1 MSKLVQDQL
10 EANIPKA
17 WTPTF
22 QSTVI
27 KASNAEIWDKDGNR
41 FLDYVGGYA
50 VLNTGHVHPKVIAKV
65 KTQLDN
71 FTHSCFAYAPHQ
83 NAIDLCTEVNKR
95 YPIDTETKTFLV
107 NSGAEAVENAI
118 KIARYYSGKQHI
130 VAFKG
135 GFHGRTYM
143 AMGLTGKENPYK
155 KGFGPFPDFISHTDY
170 PYEYR
175 GITDD
180 QALENFISHI

>member
-71 FTHSCFAYAPHQ
+71 FTHSCFAYARIRMQ
-83 NAIDLCTEVNKR
+83 
-95 YPIDTETKTFLV
+95 
-107 NSGAEAVENAI
+107 
-118 KIARYYSGKQHI
+118 
-130 VAFKG
+130 
-135 GFHGRTYM
+135 
-143 AMGLTGKENPYK
+143 
-155 KGFGPFPDFISHTDY
+155 
-170 PYEYR
+170 
-175 GITDD
+175 
-180 QALENFISHI
+180 

>member
-1 MSKLVQDQL
+1 MFCL
-10 EANIPKA
+10 
-17 WTPTF
+17 
-22 QSTVI
+22 
-27 KASNAEIWDKDGNR
+27 
-41 FLDYVGGYA
+41 
-50 VLNTGHVHPKVIAKV
+50 
-65 KTQLDN
+65 
-71 FTHSCFAYAPHQ
+71 CPHQ

-180 QALENFISHI
+180 QALENFISHIKNVGTDNIAAVLIEIQLGEGGYIPRF